1 MSMLL
6 SRNIPLNK
14 TLSALWHMLILT
26 FDHLGKITVDTSFVD
41 LDIIITKIRNS
52 QSKVYFLDAVK
63 AYKAGALRGAL
74 TSAWVAL
81 VYDLIAKYRELSAMG
96 DAAATAFLKAWDKA
110 TVAGDIPT
118 LLKLEGSI
126 LEDATANTQVV
137 NRIARTHL
145 DRLREDR
152 HLCAHPAF
160 SAEADLFEPSP
171 ELVRLHLVN
180 AVEFVLSQEPL
191 QGKAIFDL
199 YDVDLQSPGFPT
211 AYERILD
218 YVEQRYLARV
228 RAQNV
233 RNFGTVLAKS
243 LLKGVPAQWEPLHR
257 KIIPSLVAVRDRAAE
272 AWPDISLT
280 IVRLIDSL
288 EPANR
293 PRAIAF
299 IAAFPDFWLKL
310 EEPTRT
316 ALQATVNNADAA
328 ALADYRILAG
338 VTVPHF
344 RTSLIT
350 LIDALNSG
358 QLAKAI
364 AAGPLPEL
372 WPRAIKLYQASG
384 SFSSSEANF
393 RGLISPYA
401 GRLNSQQLDE
411 LLNAVIDND
420 QNWYANGTHTLLLGV
435 LRNAATTEQPT
446 PEARNRFYQHLRR
459 EGRTQQYNG
468 VLTFLQ
474 SDGWAL
480 PEPEASDQT

>member
-1 MSMLL
+1 M
-6 SRNIPLNK
+6 
-14 TLSALWHMLILT
+14 
-26 FDHLGKITVDTSFVD
+26 DTGFVD
-41 LDIIITKIRNS
+41 LDILLTRIRHP

-96 DAAATAFLKAWDKA
+96 DAAATAFLQSWDNA
-110 TVAGDIPT
+110 TAAGDIAK
-118 LLKLEGSI
+118 LLQLEGGI

-145 DRLREDR
+145 ERLREDR

-180 AVEFVLSQEPL
+180 AVDLVLSQEPL

-199 YDVDLQSPGFPT
+199 YDVDVQSPGFPT

-257 KIIPSLVAVRDRAAE
+257 KIIPSLVAVRDRAAP
-272 AWPDISLT
+272 AWPDVSLA
-280 IVRLIDSL
+280 IVRLMDNL

-299 IAAFPDFWLKL
+299 IAAFPDFWPRLQ
-310 EEPTRT
+310 EPTRT
-316 ALQATVNNADAA
+316 ALQETIDNADPA

-338 VTVPHF
+338 VTVPQF
-344 RTSLIT
+344 RAVLLPLI
-350 LIDALNSG
+350 AGLNREH
-358 QLAKAI
+358 LAAAI
-364 AAGPLPEL
+364 ASQPLAEL
-372 WPRAIKLYQASG
+372 WPRAVEEYQGSG
-384 SFSSSEANF
+384 SYRGSETNFSD
-393 RGLISPYA
+393 LITPFA
-401 GRLNSQQLDE
+401 GRLNSQQLDQ
-411 LLNAVIDND
+411 LLDAVIDD
-420 QNWYANGTHTLLLGV
+420 GQNWDAAQTDTLLLGV
-435 LRNAATTEQPT
+435 LRNMTPADRPT
-446 PEARNRFYQHLRR
+446 PDARNRFYQHVRR
-459 EGRTQQYNG
+459 MRRTDKYED

-474 SDGWAL
+474 SDGWVL
-480 PEPEASDQT
+480 PPPEQPVDD